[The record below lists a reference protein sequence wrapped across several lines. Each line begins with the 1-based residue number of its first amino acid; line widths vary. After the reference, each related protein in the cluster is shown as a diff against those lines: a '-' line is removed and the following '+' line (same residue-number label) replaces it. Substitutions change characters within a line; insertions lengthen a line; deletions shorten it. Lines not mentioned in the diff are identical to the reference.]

1 MYHILD
7 NFEKKYKPL
16 FKKGLRVE
24 GLSLIDPKRKKHVI
38 VVTRPFVFD
47 SRLLPK
53 VFEGL
58 EVKAKIQ
65 GDLPPEFKISPDKKD
80 KEYIWSPDRFEK
92 FVNRCEDDLKKNLG
106 NESMTKKE
114 ILDALAFGNFEEHKK
129 KCLQLMKEGKIP
141 PFRMN

>member
-58 EVKAKIQ
+58 EIKAKIQ
-65 GDLPPEFKISPDKKD
+65 GDLPPEFKISPDKKG

-92 FVNRCEDDLKKNLG
+92 FVNRCENDLKKNLG

>member
-65 GDLPPEFKISPDKKD
+65 GDLPPEFKINPDKKD